1 MDSPLYQTGVGVHD
15 SLIIHERSVGGTEI
29 YSEIIKKRIEN
40 VDSQRGRKEVVC
52 CIDDAVCASMKRLF
66 LWYAA
71 VYDK

>member
-1 MDSPLYQTGVGVHD
+1 MHD

-40 VDSQRGRKEVVC
+40 VDSQRRRRKEVIS
-52 CIDDAVCASMKRLF
+52 CIGDAVCASMKRLF
-66 LWYAA
+66 SWYAV